1 MIPRPWIRQEDDM
14 RKWNSEIYNDNHLR
28 LMKCHIGIAVFYFCL
43 LLLALLLKQ
52 EAAARNL
59 VFPVHVFIL
68 FFLTHLVLAYGSYE
82 RIELSRK
89 ASEIAFVLLMVL
101 FPIGTLLSMF
111 LFLPATMWQVPDDKK
126 A

>member
-1 MIPRPWIRQEDDM
+1 M
-14 RKWNSEIYNDNHLR
+14 
-28 LMKCHIGIAVFYFCL
+28 AVFYFCL
-43 LLLALLLKQ
+43 LVLAVAFKQ
-52 EAAARNL
+52 EVVARLL
-59 VFPVHVFIL
+59 VFSLHFFFL
-68 FFLTHLVLAYGSYE
+68 FFLIHLVLSYGSYE

-89 ASEIAFVLLMVL
+89 ASEIAFVLLMVV